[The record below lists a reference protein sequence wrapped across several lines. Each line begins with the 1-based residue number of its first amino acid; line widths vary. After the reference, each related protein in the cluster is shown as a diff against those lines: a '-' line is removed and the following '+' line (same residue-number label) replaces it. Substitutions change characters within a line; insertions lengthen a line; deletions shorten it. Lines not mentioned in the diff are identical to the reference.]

1 MVYSSTRLN
10 ESNETLTFSE
20 AVVRGIAP
28 DGGLYVPAF
37 FPKVD
42 LHDPFWITESYQA
55 FAKKILS
62 LYLDDFT
69 EEEISSCVESAY
81 DDKFTEASIAPIKS
95 FADANFIELY
105 HGRTSAFKDMALS
118 ILPYLLK
125 TAANKLG
132 TKDDIVILTATSGDT
147 GKAALEGFADVEGIK
162 IMVFYPTDGV
172 SEIQRKQMT
181 SQEGENVS
189 VVGIK
194 GNFDEAQ
201 NGVKHIFLNS
211 ELRAELAEKG
221 YVFSSANSI
230 NIGRLLPQIVYY
242 VHAYFTL
249 VKQRKVAIGE
259 AVNIVVPTGNFGNIL
274 AAYYAKQMGLPF
286 DQFICASN
294 VNHVLTDF
302 IQSGVY
308 DIERVFKVTNS
319 PSMDI
324 LISSNLERFLHAIS
338 DGSTSIV
345 SSLMSNLKE
354 NHRFEI
360 TDAMRNQMKDFHGGF
375 ATDQETIHAIKELY
389 EQYGYVVD
397 THTAVAYKVYK
408 DYVSQTGDHKQTLIA
423 STASPFKFADDV
435 AEGLG
440 LTSVGLDAFDVL
452 NLLARETGLSV
463 PETIRELKDK
473 PVLHPK
479 SIAVDEMVDEVRL
492 FLR

>member
-69 EEEISSCVESAY
+69 EEEISSCVESSY

-147 GKAALEGFADVEGIK
+147 GKVALEGFADVEGIK

-230 NIGRLLPQIVYY
+230 NIGR
-242 VHAYFTL
+242 
-249 VKQRKVAIGE
+249 
-259 AVNIVVPTGNFGNIL
+259 
-274 AAYYAKQMGLPF
+274 
-286 DQFICASN
+286 
-294 VNHVLTDF
+294 
-302 IQSGVY
+302 
-308 DIERVFKVTNS
+308 
-319 PSMDI
+319 
-324 LISSNLERFLHAIS
+324 
-338 DGSTSIV
+338 
-345 SSLMSNLKE
+345 
-354 NHRFEI
+354 
-360 TDAMRNQMKDFHGGF
+360 
-375 ATDQETIHAIKELY
+375 
-389 EQYGYVVD
+389 
-397 THTAVAYKVYK
+397 
-408 DYVSQTGDHKQTLIA
+408 
-423 STASPFKFADDV
+423 
-435 AEGLG
+435 
-440 LTSVGLDAFDVL
+440 
-452 NLLARETGLSV
+452 
-463 PETIRELKDK
+463 
-473 PVLHPK
+473 
-479 SIAVDEMVDEVRL
+479 
-492 FLR
+492 